1 MSPGRIDLPEGSG
14 AVLDMPGQTVQP
26 DLRVRLEGE
35 INQRVVVRHCAPQ
48 RLAYH
53 GSGLHRMQ
61 GAQLRRI
68 GCCAVVNRQE
78 FMCKLAGK
86 HVVG

>member
-1 MSPGRIDLPEGSG
+1 
-14 AVLDMPGQTVQP
+14 
-26 DLRVRLEGE
+26 
-35 INQRVVVRHCAPQ
+35 
-48 RLAYH
+48 
-53 GSGLHRMQ
+53 MQ